1 MISHIANKKVLFI
14 TTKNI
19 DYIRNVQEL
28 NLIKEKATDCRVI
41 GSYSKNY
48 FVRLMTVF
56 FKVFFLRMSQF
67 DTVFIGFA
75 PQFILPLFYW
85 KFKNTF
91 VVIDFFISFFDTLCC
106 DRKKIKSNS
115 PIGKALHRLDKK
127 TLCLADIIISDTKV
141 HGQYFSS
148 EFQVP
153 SEKLFTMY
161 LQADTSIYHPLKRKR
176 PEYLKDKYV
185 VLYFGSMLPLQGVE
199 VVLKAM
205 GLLKEKKELFFF
217 FIGPVTD
224 RHLRNV
230 KPISD
235 NIEYINWL
243 SQEKLAEY
251 IDIADLCLAGH
262 FNASVQKATRTIPG
276 KAYIYEAMN
285 KKIVLGDNSAN
296 HERFWESDKVVFAQM
311 GNSKALADVILKQLA
326 ER

>member
-1 MISHIANKKVLFI
+1 MISYIANKKVLFI

-48 FVRLMTVF
+48 FVRLMVVF
-56 FKVFFLRMSQF
+56 FYVLFHRISQF

-75 PQFILPLFYW
+75 PQFVLPFFYW
-85 KFKNTF
+85 KFKKTII
-91 VVIDFFISFFDTLCC
+91 VIDFFISFFDTLCC
-106 DRKKIKSNS
+106 DRKKIKADS
-115 PIGKALHRLDKK
+115 PIGKVLHHLDKK
-127 TLCLADIIISDTKV
+127 TLQLADVVISDTKA
-141 HGQYFSS
+141 HGQYFSN
-148 EFQVP
+148 EFQISP
-153 SEKLFTMY
+153 EKLFTIY
-161 LQADTSIYHPLKRKR
+161 LQADTSIFYPQNRKR

-185 VLYFGSMLPLQGVE
+185 VLYFGSVLPLQGVE
-199 VVLKAM
+199 VVLKTM
-205 GLLKEKKELFFF
+205 ELLKEKKELFFF
-217 FIGPVTD
+217 FIGPVANQ
-224 RHLRNV
+224 HFEKI

-262 FNASVQKATRTIPG
+262 FNAYVQKASRTIPG

-285 KKIVLGDNSAN
+285 KKIVLGDNPAN
-296 HERFWESDKVVFAQM
+296 HERFRESDKVIFVQM
-311 GNSKALADVILKQLA
+311 GNSEALVDIILKQFSK
-326 ER
+326 R